1 MLFVYIHGFNSSPE
15 SFKAKCFEQFL
26 FENHPIQQ
34 LIVPRLSD
42 LPARAMATLT
52 DLINQRRNENIA
64 LIGSSLGGFYATWLS
79 QQYHLPAVL
88 INPAVNPQELLVDF
102 LGTNKNFHTGEE
114 YEFTT
119 EHIVQLD
126 AVTTSIINSPELL
139 MVLLQS
145 GDEVLDYRLAE
156 KKYSSTRLIVETG
169 GDHSFQ
175 HFGQYCETI
184 YLFLTGN

>member
-26 FENHPIQQ
+26 IENHPDEQF
-34 LIVPRLSD
+34 IVPRLSD
-42 LPARAMATLT
+42 LPARAMVTLT
-52 DLINQRRNENIA
+52 DLINQHRDEKIA

-79 QQYHLPAVL
+79 QQYHLKAVL

-102 LGTNKNFHTGEE
+102 LGTNKNFYTGEE

-126 AVTTSIINSPELL
+126 TVTTNNIYSPELL

-156 KKYSSTRLIVETG
+156 KKYSATRLIVETG

-175 HFGQYCETI
+175 NFAKYCEPI
-184 YLFLTGN
+184 YWFLTGN